1 MVRFHISSDEKA
13 HFEQTAV
20 RTVQCATASTSPDY
34 LMGVKG
40 NCFVK
45 VVPSAVETSPSGS
58 AVLVAGTIAVAY
70 PSLTA
75 TDRVLVTVTT
85 PGGTRGYLSVAKSAG
100 VGFTIN
106 SSSNTETSTVDW
118 VINS

>member
-1 MVRFHISSDEKA
+1 MKYHISHEEKA

-20 RTVQCATASTSPDY
+20 KTVQCATTSASPDY
-34 LMGVKG
+34 LLGVKG
-40 NCFVK
+40 NCFVR

-58 AVLVAGTIAVAY
+58 ATLVAGTIAVAY

-85 PGGTRGYLSVAKSAG
+85 AGGTRGYLSVAKSAG

-106 SSSNTETSTVDW
+106 STSNTDTSTVDW

>member
-1 MVRFHISSDEKA
+1 MKYHISVNEKT

-20 RTVQCATASTSPDY
+20 ETVKCADLSTSPDY
-34 LMGVKG
+34 LLAVKG

-58 AVLVAGTIAVAY
+58 AVLVAGTKAVAY
-70 PSLTA
+70 PTLTA
-75 TDRVLVTVTT
+75 TDRVLVAVTT
-85 PGGTRGYLSVAKSAG
+85 PAGTRGYLSVTKNAG

-106 SSSNTETSTVDW
+106 STSNTETSTVDW

>member
-1 MVRFHISSDEKA
+1 MKYHVSVQEKA

-20 RTVQCATASTSPDY
+20 KTVQCATESASPDY
-34 LMGVKG
+34 LMGIKG

-45 VVPSAVETSPSGS
+45 VVPSNVENSPSGS

-70 PSLTA
+70 PTLTA
-75 TDRVLVTVTT
+75 TDRVLVAVTT

-106 SSSNTETSTVDW
+106 STSNTETSTVDW

>member
-1 MVRFHISSDEKA
+1 MKYHVSLEEKA

-58 AVLVAGTIAVAY
+58 AVLVAGTITVAY

-75 TDRVLVTVTT
+75 TDKVLVAVTT